1 VDQLGSVAY
10 RFDCYPQKLVIGSG
24 RKGERV
30 GGPPHRP
37 GEQSP
42 AEELS
47 RFGIELAEVTAAKDD
62 ADHSGSFIDDV
73 IDTQPVTPY
82 LREWRQDPVPQY
94 QSEADCAEEAPCHLK
109 QGMTGQVGPSQLV
122 GKGQSGGYMGQ
133 QVEEV
138 PGLVPDLSAHAVR
151 RNDSNRQEDQRS
163 ATAAMSPGMRK
174 TSTVAVHSEIP

>member
-1 VDQLGSVAY
+1 MAPYGPAARTLVPGRNGVDQLGSVAY

-94 QSEADCAEEAPCHLK
+94 QSEADCAEEAPCHPK

-122 GKGQSGGYMGQ
+122 GKGKAVATWVSRWRKC
-133 QVEEV
+133 QVSYLTFRRTLCAEMIPTDRKISV
-138 PGLVPDLSAHAVR
+138 PPRL
-151 RNDSNRQEDQRS
+151 Q
-163 ATAAMSPGMRK
+163 
-174 TSTVAVHSEIP
+174 